1 MSDKVVGIT
10 GARGV
15 IGSYLV
21 DFLEREAGWRVEA
34 YGGNILDERSVSSW
48 AKRVRPDVIF
58 HLAAVVS
65 VAEASSDKVR
75 SREVNECG
83 PSIFLRTVIE
93 AVGNRPL
100 RFLYAS
106 TCHVYA
112 SKQEPIRE
120 SDAVSP
126 LNHYATTKLAGEVSL
141 RDEAK
146 PNSNVELVIARIFG
160 VYSSRQREGFL
171 YPALVSKIS
180 GSQSPLALSLEGWNN
195 VRDFLHASQIA
206 QLLIEVGGA
215 QVVGVFNV
223 GSGQG
228 RNVKDFAE
236 LLFDV
241 ELIVSDSDASTQPT
255 ALVADVTKL
264 RRVVGDDRFDEI
276 TRWKALYGRV

>member
-21 DFLEREAGWRVEA
+21 EFLEREAGWRVEA

-100 RFLYAS
+100 RFVYAS

-112 SKQEPIRE
+112 SKPEPIRE

-126 LNHYATTKLAGEVSL
+126 LNHYAATKFAGEVRV
-141 RDEAK
+141 RDEARAN
-146 PNSNVELVIARIFG
+146 PYVELLVARIFG
-160 VYSSRQREGFL
+160 TYSSRQREGFL
-171 YPALVSKIS
+171 YPTLVSKIA
-180 GSQSPLALSLEGWNN
+180 GNQSPLAVSLEGWNN
-195 VRDFLHASQIA
+195 IRDFLHASQIA
-206 QLLIEVGGA
+206 RLLIELAGA
-215 QVVGVFNV
+215 RVVGVFNV

-228 RNVKDFAE
+228 RTVKEFAE
-236 LLFDV
+236 QLFDV
-241 ELIVSDSDASTQPT
+241 ELIVSNSDASNEPT
-255 ALVADVTKL
+255 ALVADPTKL
-264 RRVVGDDRFDEI
+264 RRVFGDDRFDEM
-276 TRWKALYGRV
+276 TRWKAR